1 MSRTL
6 RIAILLLVLLF
17 VALSAWSTRQRL
29 SSWERTHWVAVYPIN
44 AADTAAVDAYLQGLG
59 EADLEPLERWFAH
72 WAAHYDATIERPVDF
87 RLAPRVDA
95 SPPPAP
101 DRGDMVAT
109 ILWSLHMR
117 WWAWRHDRFD
127 GPADIRVFVAYHD
140 PERRSRVA
148 HSLGLRKAGIGVVH
162 GFGAPVYAGR
172 NNVVIAHELLH
183 VFGASDKYDPDSGR
197 PLHPEGYAEPQRRP
211 LLPQRRAEI
220 MGATIPLGP
229 DEAVMPPALR
239 ATVVGPATAREV
251 GWTRD

>member
-140 PERRSRVA
+140 PERRSRLA

-162 GFGAPVYAGR
+162 GFGAPSTP
-172 NNVVIAHELLH
+172 
-183 VFGASDKYDPDSGR
+183 GATTSSSPTSCCTCSAR
-197 PLHPEGYAEPQRRP
+197 ATSTTRTRAARSI
-211 LLPQRRAEI
+211 RRA
-220 MGATIPLGP
+220 MPSRSDGRCCPSGARRSWARPSRSGP
-229 DEAVMPPALR
+229 
-239 ATVVGPATAREV
+239 
-251 GWTRD
+251 TRR